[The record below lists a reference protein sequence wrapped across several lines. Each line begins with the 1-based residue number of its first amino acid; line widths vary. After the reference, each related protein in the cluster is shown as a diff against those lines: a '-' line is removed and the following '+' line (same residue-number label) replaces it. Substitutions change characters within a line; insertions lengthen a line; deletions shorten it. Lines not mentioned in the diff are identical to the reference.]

1 MESEEGEGFM
11 EIEKAKE
18 GEEDQQEMLETGAD

>member
-1 MESEEGEGFM
+1 MQSEEGGGFM

-18 GEEDQQEMLETGAD
+18 GEEDQHKILETGAD